1 MKPTVLIFVFFLC
14 LQTTAQTIGLNLG
27 AGYGRFYSLVKSDG
41 HFSKEFERQIAFRC
55 GMECKDI
62 KIDSFFR
69 FKFIVGFE
77 QYGGSFFERDGGLG
91 SQKSEKGK
99 LTKNS
104 FSLHVYPLDF
114 NFLKRATFCLGLAF
128 NISLPSRL
136 EGEMSS
142 WYAQSNPPDI
152 VSSKVPLDQ
161 IDGFLRSFNLGVV
174 SSLGYEFVFGK
185 WILEPRYNFHLG
197 LSDEFNQL
205 EATTKSIRQSLT
217 LSLLRKLK

>member
-1 MKPTVLIFVFFLC
+1 MKPTVLIFVLFLC
-14 LQTTAQTIGLNLG
+14 LQTTAQTIGVNLG

-41 HFSKEFERQIAFRC
+41 FFNKEFEGQTTFRF
-55 GMECKDI
+55 GIECKDL

-69 FKFIVGFE
+69 FKFILGFE
-77 QYGGSFFERDGGLG
+77 QYGGSFFESNGGHA
-91 SQKSEKGK
+91 SQKTEKGK

-104 FSLHVYPLDF
+104 LSLQVYPLDF
-114 NFLKRATFCLGLAF
+114 NFLKRATFSLGLAF

-142 WYAQSNPPDI
+142 WYAQSNPPYI

-161 IDGFLRSFNLGVV
+161 IDGFLRPFNLGVV

-197 LSDEFNQL
+197 LTDEFNQL
-205 EATTKSIRQSLT
+205 EATTKSIRQFLT